1 MALGLLVAA
10 MAAPGGVLPGPLARA
25 GLATAVLAESAAGV
39 LIWPALGVLLPVAR
53 VVALTWLVVAGV
65 AITRAAQRDSSSR

>member
-1 MALGLLVAA
+1 M
-10 MAAPGGVLPGPLARA
+10 
-25 GLATAVLAESAAGV
+25 
-39 LIWPALGVLLPVAR
+39 IWPALGVLLPVAR